1 MEKNSET
8 FLQVKV
14 AITLRR
20 LLRSIKS
27 SNSSVEN
34 KIDHVNSYQKIAT
47 NANFNLRKATVTAAF
62 SGKTKSAMTTII
74 AIVISMEYTMKEF
87 AEEFDKISDKEVFD
101 YINSEL

>member
-27 SNSSVEN
+27 SNSSAEN
-34 KIDHVNSYQKIAT
+34 KIDHDNSYKKIPT
-47 NANFNLRKATVTAAF
+47 NAKFNLRTATVTAAF
-62 SGKTKSAMTTII
+62 SDKTKSAMTTII
-74 AIVISMEYTMKEF
+74 AIVISTGYTMKEF
-87 AEEFDKISDKEVFD
+87 AEEFDTISDKEV
-101 YINSEL
+101 